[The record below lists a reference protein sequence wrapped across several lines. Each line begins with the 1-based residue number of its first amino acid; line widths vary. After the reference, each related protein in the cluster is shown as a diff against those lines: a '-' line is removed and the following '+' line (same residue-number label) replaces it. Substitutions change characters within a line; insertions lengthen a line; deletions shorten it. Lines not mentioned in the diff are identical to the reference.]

1 MEDNKMC
8 GIYKITNLVNGKVYI
23 GQTQDDIIQRWKEHK
38 YYLDKRN
45 QILYCAM
52 RKYGFENFS
61 FEILMLCEEDLL
73 DLMEIYYIEMYRS
86 YVGWEDSW
94 GYNATTGGSGSKNF
108 KHTKKT
114 KEKLKKIAKERKH
127 SDKTKRK
134 MSESRKGVNN
144 SFYGKHHTDES
155 KRKLSESRKGKCCG
169 EEHPFYGKHHTE
181 EVKRKNSEAHK
192 GENNK
197 RSRKVYCNK
206 IIFRCIRE
214 CAEYY
219 NKNYGTMK
227 HWFQT
232 GHKVPQQFL
241 DLGLRYAT
249 EEDIQNYPLYNKKL
263 HGEKS
268 DIDIYIR
275 NEKRL
280 FCDNM
285 IFPSIKECSVFYKKD
300 TSNICA
306 WLRGREKIP
315 QKFIDLGLRYATEE
329 DIENYPT
336 YNENIK

>member
-94 GYNATTGGSGSKNF
+94 GYNATTGGSGAKNF

-114 KEKLKKIAKERKH
+114 KEKLKKMAKGRKH

-155 KRKLSESRKGKCCG
+155 KRKLSEAKKGKYCG
-169 EEHPFYGKHHTE
+169 EKHYFYGKHHTE
-181 EVKRKNSEAHK
+181 EAKRKNSEAHK

-219 NKNYGTMK
+219 DKNYSTMK
-227 HWFQT
+227 NWFQDR
-232 GHKVPQQFL
+232 GKVPTQFL
-241 DLGLRYAT
+241 ELGLRYAT
-249 EEDIQNYPLYNKKL
+249 EEDVNTYPLYDKEIHGKKSNI
-263 HGEKS
+263 EVYTS
-268 DIDIYIR
+268 REIR
-275 NEKRL
+275 V

-285 IFPSIKECSVFYKKD
+285 IFPSIKECGLFYGID
-300 TSNICA
+300 LSIMA
-306 WLRGREKIP
+306 RWLKGRDKMP
-315 QKFIDLGLRYATEE
+315 QKFKNLNLRYATER
-329 DIENYPT
+329 DILTYPM
-336 YNENIK
+336 YKNIK